1 MTTTPTPQPSTS
13 QDKPKKTISAAKPP
27 PPKEIDLESIVRDPS
42 KHGVGKQWKYKQ
54 QTEAGDVS
62 TGSTPQDTSTDG
74 LPSKEALKQVI
85 LLSPSLSDLFG
96 KE

>member
-13 QDKPKKTISAAKPP
+13 QDKPKKIISAAKPP